1 MRRRAIAL
9 IAAAWLAVGL
19 TAAYGYA
26 HRYAVYRGFPPPSV
40 PAGVAAGTVRTVGF
54 WSPSVHQRSQYLVY
68 LPPGYAQ
75 AAARGRRY
83 PVLYLLHGYPGKMSL
98 WQHIDPVG
106 VQADELIARRRMPP
120 MIMVMPAGKLGTLG
134 ADTEWA
140 DTPSGGRWMSYVM
153 DVVHDVDG
161 RFATERGRAH
171 RGIAGP
177 SEGGYGAVNI
187 ALRHLADFGV
197 VEAWGGY
204 FTQTPTAVYTG
215 ASRARLRA
223 ASPADYLPALVPQI
237 RRLGLHA
244 WLYQGRSDRQ
254 GTGPLLAF
262 SARLRAAGAH
272 VRTALFPG
280 GHDWALFRART
291 PRMLAAAARWLS
303 AAPVAARPAA
313 K

>member
-1 MRRRAIAL
+1 MSRWTVAL
-9 IAAAWLAVGL
+9 IAAVWLAVGL
-19 TAAYGYA
+19 TAAYDYA
-26 HRYAVYRGFPPPSV
+26 DGYAVYRGFPPPKV
-40 PAGVAAGTVRTVGF
+40 PAGVAAGTVRTVDF
-54 WSPSVHQRSQYLVY
+54 RSPSVHQRSQYLIY

-83 PVLYLLHGYPGKMSL
+83 PVLYLLHGYPGKMPL
-98 WQHIDPVG
+98 WLHIDPVG
-106 VQADELIARRRMPP
+106 VQADQLIAHRRMPP

-161 RFATERGRAH
+161 RFATEPGRAH

-187 ALRHLADFGV
+187 ALHHLADFGV

-204 FTQTPTAVYTG
+204 FTQTPTAVFAG
-215 ASRARLRA
+215 ASPALLRA
-223 ASPADYLPALVPQI
+223 NSPADYLPAVAPTI

-244 WLYQGRSDRQ
+244 WLYQGRADRL
-254 GTGPLLAF
+254 GTGALLAF
-262 SARLRAAGAH
+262 AARLRAAGAD

-280 GHDWALFRART
+280 GHDWALFRAKT
-291 PRMLAAAARWLS
+291 PRMLVAAARWLS
-303 AAPVAARPAA
+303 AAPAAAR
-313 K
+313 

>member
-1 MRRRAIAL
+1 MRRWTVVL

-26 HRYAVYRGFPPPSV
+26 HRYAVYRGFPPPTV
-40 PAGVAAGTVRTVGF
+40 PAGVSAGALRTVDF
-54 WSPSVHQRSQYLVY
+54 WSPSVQARSQYLVY
-68 LPPGYAQ
+68 LPPGYAR

-98 WQHIDPVG
+98 WLHIDPVG
-106 VQADELIARRRMPP
+106 VQADELIAQRRMPP
-120 MIMVMPAGKLGTLG
+120 MIMVMPAGKVGALG

-140 DTPSGGRWMSYVM
+140 DTRAGGRWMSYVM
-153 DVVHDVDG
+153 DVVHDVDR
-161 RFATERGRAH
+161 RFATEPGRAH

-204 FTQTPTAVYTG
+204 FTQTPTAVYSG
-215 ASRARLRA
+215 ASPAQLRA
-223 ASPADYLPALVPQI
+223 ASPADYLGTVAPRI

-244 WLYQGRSDRQ
+244 WLYQGRSDRL
-254 GTGPLLAF
+254 GTAALLRF
-262 SARLRAAGAH
+262 SARLRAAGAD
-272 VRTALFPG
+272 VRTALFRG
-280 GHDWALFRART
+280 GHDWALFRAKT
-291 PRMLAAAARWLS
+291 PRMLAAAARWMS
-303 AAPVAARPAA
+303 PAPAAAKPAAR
-313 K
+313 